1 MERSMQPPSP
11 CHYDDPREEESR
23 TIKWTRFFASLRMTL
38 LNGSLRKYRM
48 RDGQGLLET
57 IIAIGIITSGLF
69 AILTL
74 VAANARVGE
83 ATALRFGAIQTAREW
98 IEVVR
103 AMRDSNWLAGSAWNT
118 GLEGSGVDYS
128 AIAVFDAAT
137 STWSLVYGANALS
150 ENAARVIRRESNGET
165 FFTQDAS
172 GGEGAGR
179 TPYRRLIFVDPICES
194 SDGARVTVTR

>member
-1 MERSMQPPSP
+1 
-11 CHYDDPREEESR
+11 
-23 TIKWTRFFASLRMTL
+23 
-38 LNGSLRKYRM
+38 M

-83 ATALRFGAIQTAREW
+83 ATALRFGAIQTAREG

-194 SDGARVTVTR
+194 SDGARVTVTSGSSCGADRVQIGIRAEVQVAWAHRGQDQRVTVEETLYDWR